1 MDVEIKKYGWKDELN
16 ARWHTFKW
24 NVQETSRKV
33 VGSVKRWAGENP
45 QAVATIVV
53 GVAATGMKVAK
64 NASKKNVIRQEQH
77 WRDTHIYDHSLG
89 RYVELRRKLKS
100 DEYAKVLHR
109 KETSG
114 KSLSV
119 VLDEMG
125 FLK

>member
-1 MDVEIKKYGWKDELN
+1 MEAEIKKYGWKDELN
-16 ARWHTFKW
+16 ARWISFKW
-24 NVQETSRKV
+24 NVREKTKKTVESA
-33 VGSVKRWAGENP
+33 KRWAGENP

-53 GVAATGMKVAK
+53 GVAATGMRVAK

-77 WRDTHIYDHSLG
+77 WKDTHIYDHSLG
-89 RYVELRRKLKS
+89 RYVELRRKLRS
-100 DEYAKVLHR
+100 DEYARVLDR